1 MLFSIC
7 WGWKSAGDWVKL
19 RRRTSSRT
27 LNVSQ
32 ITCCYGS
39 LCRRL
44 YMNIYVCI
52 WPSPSHSVKGKA
64 SDVVF
69 PYLSL
74 KYKLP
79 HYCSRISISNKTF
92 FLSCFFGLKSL
103 MVFTCVLPHAFW
115 SDKSSVSSFNWHLP
129 SKLQAVGKWIRA
141 LWGRR
146 GNFKM
151 RKMILLLWNG
161 PGNGWIIFTIQRD
174 ASFGHHMFVIG

>member
-1 MLFSIC
+1 M
-7 WGWKSAGDWVKL
+7 KL

-92 FLSCFFGLKSL
+92 FSVLFFWPEIADGVYL
-103 MVFTCVLPHAFW
+103 C
-115 SDKSSVSSFNWHLP
+115 P
-129 SKLQAVGKWIRA
+129 STR
-141 LWGRR
+141 
-146 GNFKM
+146 
-151 RKMILLLWNG
+151 ILE
-161 PGNGWIIFTIQRD
+161 R
-174 ASFGHHMFVIG
+174 